1 VKLAELEELFYASV
15 RSDAPPPELDR
26 AFLSTPAL
34 SAVRRMNIYRSAYWA
49 RQERTLAEIFPQTR
63 RALGDEPFRR
73 FSRDFLTRFPSEYA
87 AIERIGERFATFAAE
102 RRAELPRILPD
113 LARLEWA
120 RVDVLLAPDRPT
132 LVGRESL
139 TGHDFARCRA
149 TLGPHVWVLRLPRAV
164 LRYWTGEGEPDA
176 DDLESR
182 VCTVVY
188 RRAHKVYH
196 GPFEDPQGTAIEL
209 AARGA
214 VFAEVCAVLADEQST
229 ERIASIIAG
238 WIDRGWFERLEGG

>member
-1 VKLAELEELFYASV
+1 VKLGELERLFYASV

-34 SAVRRMNIYRSAYWA
+34 SAVRRMSIYRSAYWA

-73 FSRDFLTRFPSEYA
+73 LSRDFLTRFPSEYA
-87 AIERIGERFATFAAE
+87 AIERIGERFAIFAAE

-132 LVGRESL
+132 VVRASL
-139 TGHDFARCRA
+139 TGREFARCRA
-149 TLGPHVWVLRLPRAV
+149 TFGPHVWVLRLPRAA
-164 LRYWTGEGEPDA
+164 LRYWTGEGELDA
-176 DDLESR
+176 GDLESR

-188 RRAHKVYH
+188 RRSNKVYH
-196 GPFEDPQGTAIEL
+196 GPFEDPEGAAIEL

-214 VFAEVCAVLADEQST
+214 VFAEVCAALVDDQST